1 MILHTINKTS
11 ALAKCRE
18 LVATGDQVVLLE
30 DGVNLGLEPL
40 PFDVY
45 AIAGDAQAR
54 GLAAKLGETKL
65 ISYVDLVKMT
75 AAADKVCAWF

>member
-1 MILHTINKTS
+1 MILHTINKPS

-30 DGVNLGLEPL
+30 DGVNLGLESL

-45 AIAGDAQAR
+45 AMAGDAQAR

-75 AAADKVCAWF
+75 AAADKICAWF